1 MEDDWEL
8 ASINDASATEDDW
21 ELSSN
26 NDAITLVLVGEIG
39 EEKSATGN
47 SILGRKAFK
56 STLTLDNS
64 KRRPYCQCIVDW
76 SDGSDE
82 GGKEIAKCLDL
93 AKDGIHAVILVF
105 SVKSRFSEGEE
116 TMLERL
122 QMLFGKRIVEYMI
135 LVFTG
140 GDELEEDGETF
151 QEYLSRIIIE
161 MCENRVV
168 LFNNEAK
175 NENVKDDQVQKLLFY
190 VDQVMANTG
199 GKSFSDE
206 IFRELKQGAIKLHGN
221 EKDIDNLNGVLAEQ
235 IAVEQKLN
243 STIERL
249 EKELINEQAARLKA
263 QKIADKKHVL
273 NEARL
278 EFKEFSEKARKEA
291 EESKAAQLK
300 ALKIAEE
307 ARLACLESCKL
318 KESLEKAQKE
328 AEESKTAQLKAR
340 KIAEEARLEFREC
353 SEKAR
358 KEAEESKDAQLK
370 TRKIAEEAR
379 LACLES
385 CKLKESLEKAQKE
398 AEESKSAQ
406 LKARKIAEE
415 ARLESSKFKE
425 CSENA
430 RKEAEESK
438 AAELK
443 AQKIAVEARLESCK
457 LKRSLEK
464 AQKDAKESKS
474 ALLKA
479 QIFAD
484 EARLESC
491 KFKESL
497 EKVQKEAKELKV
509 ARFNAKRIAKEAC
522 IETCK
527 LKESLEMAQKKAKEL
542 MDAQM
547 KATKYIRG

>member
-1 MEDDWEL
+1 ME
-8 ASINDASATEDDW
+8 ST
-21 ELSSN
+21 
-26 NDAITLVLVGEIG
+26 VL
-39 EEKSATGN
+39 KD
-47 SILGRKAFK
+47 GR
-56 STLTLDNS
+56 TVNVIDT
-64 KRRPYCQCIVDW
+64 PGIVDW

-206 IFRELKQGAIKLHGN
+206 IFRELKQGAIKLHDN
-221 EKDIDNLNGVLAEQ
+221 KKDIDNLNALLAEQ
-235 IAVEQKLN
+235 IIAVEQKLN

-249 EKELINEQAARLKA
+249 EKELTNEQAARLKA
-263 QKIADKKHVL
+263 QKIAEK
-273 NEARL
+273 ARL
-278 EFKEFSEKARKEA
+278 ESFKLKESLDKALKEA
-291 EESKAAQLK
+291 KESKAAQLK
-300 ALKIAEE
+300 A
-307 ARLACLESCKL
+307 
-318 KESLEKAQKE
+318 Q
-328 AEESKTAQLKAR
+328 
-340 KIAEEARLEFREC
+340 
-353 SEKAR
+353 
-358 KEAEESKDAQLK
+358 
-370 TRKIAEEAR
+370 
-379 LACLES
+379 
-385 CKLKESLEKAQKE
+385 
-398 AEESKSAQ
+398 
-406 LKARKIAEE
+406 KIAEE
-415 ARLESSKFKE
+415 ARLESIKFKE

-438 AAELK
+438 AAQLK
-443 AQKIAVEARLESCK
+443 AQNIAAEARLESRLESCK
-457 LKRSLEK
+457 LKRSLEM
-464 AQKDAKESKS
+464 AQKDAKKSKS
-474 ALLKA
+474 AWLKA
-479 QIFAD
+479 KKFAE
-484 EARLESC
+484 EARLESW
-491 KFKESL
+491 KLKESL
-497 EKVQKEAKELKV
+497 EKVQKEAKESMV
-509 ARFNAKRIAKEAC
+509 ALLNAKRIAKEAC
-522 IETCK
+522 IESRK

>member
-56 STLTLDNS
+56 STLTLDT
-64 KRRPYCQCIVDW
+64 CQMESTVLKDGRTVNVIDTPGIFDW

-122 QMLFGKRIVEYMI
+122 QMLFGNRIVEYMI

-140 GDELEEDGETF
+140 GDELEEDGKTF
-151 QEYLSRIIIE
+151 PEYLSRIIIE

-249 EKELINEQAARLKA
+249 EKELTNEQAARLKA
-263 QKIADKKHVL
+263 QKIAEKACLESCKLKESLEKARKIAD
-273 NEARL
+273 EARL

-291 EESKAAQLK
+291 EDSKA
-300 ALKIAEE
+300 
-307 ARLACLESCKL
+307 
-318 KESLEKAQKE
+318 
-328 AEESKTAQLKAR
+328 
-340 KIAEEARLEFREC
+340 
-353 SEKAR
+353 
-358 KEAEESKDAQLK
+358 
-370 TRKIAEEAR
+370 
-379 LACLES
+379 
-385 CKLKESLEKAQKE
+385 
-398 AEESKSAQ
+398 AQ

-415 ARLESSKFKE
+415 ARLESCKLEESLEK
-425 CSENA
+425 A
-430 RKEAEESK
+430 RKGAEEST
-438 AAELK
+438 AAQLK
-443 AQKIAVEARLESCK
+443 ARKIAEEARLESLEARLESCK

-479 QIFAD
+479 QMFAD

-491 KFKESL
+491 KLKESL
-497 EKVQKEAKELKV
+497 QKVQKEAKELKV